1 MALVPATKSRLSD
14 RIKEKMSG
22 VFDLRLFLFLS
33 IEFLIALLEILSL
46 FTLIPLGNGG
56 HLWSNHLMPNLIVYL
71 FSAISI
77 FGPSILA
84 KSEKKPS
91 FAPWI
96 FGIVPFLFVSLIG
109 VLNTMIET
117 KNWLFFMNDFA
128 TGLFFLLIL
137 IGLSQLRR
145 CLNPS

>member
-84 KSEKKPS
+84 KSEKK
-91 FAPWI
+91 
-96 FGIVPFLFVSLIG
+96 
-109 VLNTMIET
+109 T
-117 KNWLFFMNDFA
+117 
-128 TGLFFLLIL
+128 
-137 IGLSQLRR
+137 
-145 CLNPS
+145 